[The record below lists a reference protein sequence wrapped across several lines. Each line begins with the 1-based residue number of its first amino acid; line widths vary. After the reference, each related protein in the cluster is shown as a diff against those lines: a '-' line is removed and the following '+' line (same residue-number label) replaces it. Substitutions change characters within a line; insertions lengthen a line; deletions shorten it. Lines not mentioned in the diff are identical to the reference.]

1 MAKQVINVGA
11 AANDGT
17 GDPLRTAMQK
27 VNLNFTEL
35 YDADDAAFGG
45 SYEDL
50 TDKPDIPSDLTDLG
64 ITDGNAGQFLST
76 DGSGNF
82 SFANTG
88 GGGGGAVYTNANV
101 DAHINVSAAGNNEV
115 LAWSGTDYEWV
126 EQASGGGGLS
136 NNAIIDL
143 VTGADL
149 DMGGNKVLF
158 NNVYSLLSD
167 LPSASSYHGM
177 FAHVHDTGKAYYAH
191 SGAWIRLANYDE
203 LGSGGGSNTSTFA
216 ELTEVDAADLDVH
229 DIGVQAKTTH
239 VMTPNGS
246 SAYRSDIYGT
256 TDNPTIHVRAG
267 ETIAFDLSSITS
279 SHPFQIET
287 AGGAAYSTGLIHIA
301 PDGTKSTAANAQG
314 KTSGTLYWKVPGSI
328 SGTYKYI
335 CTVHG
340 AMIGDIEIEAAAGAG
355 GGSSLQ
361 SRTDV
366 TATTG
371 TLANNAAAD
380 LSITGFK
387 GYALMAIETDKAAW
401 VRVYVNGAT
410 RTADASR
417 LDTADPLPDAGV
429 IAEVITTGAET
440 VIVSPGTIGYSL
452 ESTPNTTIPLRVE
465 NRSGSTGTV
474 QVTLTVLQLEA

>member
-35 YDADDAAFGG
+35 YDADAAAFGG
-45 SYEDL
+45 NYNNL
-50 TDKPDIPSDLTDLG
+50 TNKPTIPSDLTDLG

-88 GGGGGAVYTNANV
+88 AGGGAVYTNAMV
-101 DAHINVSAAGNNEV
+101 DAHINVSSATDDQV
-115 LAWSGTDYEWV
+115 LAWTGSDYDWV
-126 EQASGGGGLS
+126 DLPAAGGIDNVVEDTTPQLGGPLDVNGQAIVSASGGNIAITPNANGKVILDGLS
-136 NNAIIDL
+136 WPIADGANTQVLGTNGAGQLAWYNA
-143 VTGADL
+143 
-149 DMGGNKVLF
+149 GG
-158 NNVYSLLSD
+158 
-167 LPSASSYHGM
+167 G
-177 FAHVHDTGKAYYAH
+177 
-191 SGAWIRLANYDE
+191 
-203 LGSGGGSNTSTFA
+203 GGGSSTFA
-216 ELTEVDAADLDVH
+216 GLTEIALADIDVQ
-229 DIGVQAKTTH
+229 DIGQQAKTTY
-239 VMTPNGS
+239 VVTNNGT
-246 SAYRSDIYGT
+246 SAYRFDTNAT
-256 TDNPTIHVRAG
+256 TDNPTIYVRAG
-267 ETIAFDLSSITS
+267 ETIAFDLTALAG

-287 AGGAAYSTGLIHIA
+287 NGGAAYSTGLTHIA
-301 PDGTKSTAANAQG
+301 TNGAKTTGANAQG
-314 KTSGTLYWKVPGSI
+314 KTSGTLYWKVPAAI
-328 SGTYKYI
+328 SGTYEYQ
-335 CTVHG
+335 CTAHSG
-340 AMIGDIEIEAAAGAG
+340 MNGDIEIEAAAGAG

-387 GYALMAIETDKAAW
+387 GYALMAIETNKAAW
-401 VRVYVNGAT
+401 VRIYVNGAT

-417 LDTADPLPDAGV
+417 ADTSDPLPDAGV

>member
-35 YDADDAAFGG
+35 YDADDAAFSG
-45 SYEDL
+45 SYADL
-50 TDKPDIPSDLTDLG
+50 TDKPTIPSDLTDLG

-88 GGGGGAVYTNANV
+88 AGGGAVYTNTNV
-101 DAHINVSAAGNNEV
+101 DAHLNISAASNNEV
-115 LAWSGTDYEWV
+115 LSWSGTDYEWV
-126 EQASGGGGLS
+126 EQSSGAAGLS
-136 NNAIIDL
+136 NNAIINL
-143 VTGADL
+143 VTSADL
-149 DMGGNKVLF
+149 NMGTNKILF
-158 NNVYSLLSD
+158 SNVYDAIGD
-167 LPSASSYHGM
+167 LPTAGNYHGM

-191 SGAWIRLANYDE
+191 GGAWIRLANFDE
-203 LGSGGGSNTSTFA
+203 VGSSGSATFA
-216 ELTEVDAADLDVH
+216 GLTEADTADLDVH

-239 VMTPNGS
+239 VMTPNGT

-267 ETIAFDLSSITS
+267 ETIAFDLTGVTS

-287 AGGAAYSTGLIHIA
+287 AGGSAYNTGLVHIA
-301 PDGTKSTAANAQG
+301 ADGTKTTAANAQG
-314 KTSGTLYWKVPGSI
+314 KTAGTLYWKVPGSI
-328 SGTYKYI
+328 SGTYKYQ
-335 CTVHG
+335 CTAHAGMV
-340 AMIGDIEIEAAAGAG
+340 GDIEIEAAAGAG

-361 SRTDV
+361 SRTSV

-387 GYALMAIETDKAAW
+387 GYALMAIQTDKAAW
-401 VRVYVNGAT
+401 VRIYVNGAT

-417 LDTADPLPDAGV
+417 ADTSDPLPDAGV
-429 IAEVITTGAET
+429 IAEVITSGAET